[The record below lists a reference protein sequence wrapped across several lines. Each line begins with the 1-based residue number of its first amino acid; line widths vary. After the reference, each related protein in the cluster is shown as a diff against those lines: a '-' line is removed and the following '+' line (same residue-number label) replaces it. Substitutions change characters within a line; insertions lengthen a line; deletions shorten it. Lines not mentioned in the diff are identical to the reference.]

1 MNLKDYIKNINDFL
15 LVEEAPAEAAPAA
28 ATPEAGTAGDPQQAD
43 SSANQGEASGE
54 DAQRVQALQD
64 LLKRF
69 QELLKKIDGKT
80 TLEEI
85 QAAAGNGQS
94 APTNN
99 AQQPS
104 AENQQAAPTTQ
115 PPADNKQPAPAPAA

>member
-28 ATPEAGTAGDPQQAD
+28 TTPEAGATGDPQQVDA
-43 SSANQGEASGE
+43 SANQGEASGE
-54 DAQRVQALQD
+54 DAQRVQDLQN

-69 QELLKKIDGKT
+69 QEFLKKIDGKT

-85 QAAAGNGQS
+85 QAAAGNGQP
-94 APTNN
+94 APANN

-115 PPADNKQPAPAPAA
+115 PPADNKQPAAAPAA